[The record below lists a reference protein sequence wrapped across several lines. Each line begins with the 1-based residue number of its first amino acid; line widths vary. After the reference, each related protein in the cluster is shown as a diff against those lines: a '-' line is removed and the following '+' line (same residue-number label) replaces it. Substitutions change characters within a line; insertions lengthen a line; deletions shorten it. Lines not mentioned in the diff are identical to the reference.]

1 MYFQVVPIDVA
12 EIVDAKG
19 VTGRDAVTAVLII
32 AVALLMAFVVK
43 RLTRKWLSSVE
54 GIPEAARESLSRM
67 SGYLIVL
74 IGTLIALPYLGF
86 QSQPVLLILLIVAV
100 LIFFASRPLLESFTA
115 GLIIQ
120 ARGPFGVGD
129 LIQHEDH
136 MGIVKETNGRTTI
149 IVTPEGKTVAIPNIS
164 MLKAPITNLTA
175 EGARRTTVNVGVA
188 YGTDL
193 DAAIAVVTAAVTDLD
208 LVLDDPE
215 PTIGIMSYEES
226 AIRIEVWCWHLP
238 SYMDEFLARDQ
249 IIRSIDRALRDAH
262 IVIAFPQRDVWL
274 RDPPHTDLER
284 RQE

>member
-1 MYFQVVPIDVA
+1 V
-12 EIVDAKG
+12 
-19 VTGRDAVTAVLII
+19 
-32 AVALLMAFVVK
+32 
-43 RLTRKWLSSVE
+43 
-54 GIPEAARESLSRM
+54 
-67 SGYLIVL
+67 
-74 IGTLIALPYLGF
+74 LIALPYLGF
-86 QSQPVLLILLIVAV
+86 QSQPVLLILLVVAV

-129 LIQHEDH
+129 LIQHEDYL
-136 MGIVKETNGRTTI
+136 GIVKETNGRTTI
-149 IVTPEGKTVAIPNIS
+149 IVTPEGQTVAIPNIS

-193 DAAIAVVTAAVTDLD
+193 DAALTVVTSAITGLD

-215 PTIGIMSYEES
+215 PTIGIISYEDS
-226 AIRIEVWCWHLP
+226 AIRIQVWCWHLP
-238 SYMDEFLARDQ
+238 SMMDEFLARDQ

-274 RDPPHTDLER
+274 RQPPDKHVEGDHE
-284 RQE
+284 